1 MSPALVAIAVPLAY
15 LVGTLPTAQ
24 LVAAR
29 LGRDPMAEGSGNPGA
44 TNVARIA
51 GWRAGVVVLLIDFA
65 KGVVPTLVGWALAG
79 RAAALALGIAAV
91 LGHVL
96 PLTRR
101 LRGGKGVA
109 TTGGVLVVLFPIL
122 TAVAAVVFLVVVRLT
137 HTSSVAS
144 LVISVGFPA
153 AAGLLGAPWPETVAL
168 VALGVLVIV
177 RHLPNLRR
185 LVKGEEL
192 PLGPGSVSA
201 DEGET

>member
-1 MSPALVAIAVPLAY
+1 MSTLLVVVGAPVAY

-29 LGRDPMAEGSGNPGA
+29 RGRDPLAEGSGNPGA

-51 GWRAGVVVLLIDFA
+51 GWRAGVVVLLVDFA
-65 KGVVPTLVGWALAG
+65 KGFVPTLAGLALAG
-79 RAAALALGIAAV
+79 RAGAFVLGIAAV

-96 PLTRR
+96 PVTRR

-109 TTGGVLVVLFPIL
+109 TTGGVLVVLFPVL
-122 TAVAAVVFLVVVRLT
+122 TAVSAVVFLAAARLT

-144 LVISVGFPA
+144 LVISVGFPI
-153 AAGLLGAPWPETVAL
+153 AAGLTGASGPEVAAL

-185 LVKGEEL
+185 LVRGEEL
-192 PLGPGSVSA
+192 SLGPGSVSA
-201 DEGET
+201 DEGDT